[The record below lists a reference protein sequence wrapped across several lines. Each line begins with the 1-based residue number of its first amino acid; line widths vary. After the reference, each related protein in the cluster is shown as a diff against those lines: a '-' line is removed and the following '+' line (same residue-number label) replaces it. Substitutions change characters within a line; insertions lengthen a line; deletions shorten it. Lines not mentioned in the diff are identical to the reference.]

1 MIRAGHG
8 ACAVRGNIT
17 WRFASPNRTSDFVR
31 QACHSLH
38 LTLIQLFSCKQRYGF
53 DKAHLPLSVQQPQDK
68 KIWMDNELS
77 QKKMRIF
84 KKRSPSPPR
93 LVRLSVISSDSG
105 KNHDKS
111 GCTSTPTSDRKYT
124 SGHSLR
130 GLSVLRMNR
139 KYSRGPRKYYL
150 PDDRQNYEN
159 DKWQMQE
166 TYSQSLECL
175 RDVGLSCGDMYRS
188 VSYSTLLE
196 DGLGTEVMATSCEDL
211 LERMNMAEEDSPQV
225 RNSKSQLGTVFEE
238 EVYLDHLA
246 RKCNTNVSYT
256 SPNEDIQ
263 SLSGSV
269 HQRSDESGYES
280 DGVKTCA
287 EDVPTD
293 KRNIDFVTEPVTPNL
308 HKFLSLL
315 QKLKTAGKTVK
326 SEEKTTNRRP
336 SFSQLIGRDKTK
348 DTGNNNT
355 NNNNNN
361 NSSKINTKSKL
372 SQFKA
377 WTLDTKL
384 LKTKLKKDSA
394 QLSNNIDVNTLNKR
408 SSLFQSSLF
417 PEEKDNRPPPAS
429 ESNTF
434 ACGDLNYQLK
444 MKKKGCNKIHS
455 VSTDIRRRQWLE
467 AQLKDWSSDLGYG
480 TKTIRLEKDQ
490 NGDLGLY
497 ITGRIDSL
505 GGIMGYVIVGLEKD
519 GPAYR
524 SGVLHEGDELI
535 AVNGHKLQ
543 GMGLQEACQLLKSAE
558 GSVCLVVSEKEN
570 RSRIENVSRTH
581 QEQYISRAS
590 TLSLHVNYTEVDS
603 SQTTTDALCTLPR
616 RPKTTQTVVFEKGPG
631 KKSLGFSIVGGRD
644 SPKGEL
650 GIYVKTLFPGGQ
662 AADSG
667 RLKEGDEIM
676 TINGQS
682 LRGCSHAEAIAAF
695 KRIKQGSVVLH
706 ICRRNNTK
714 LNSLVSRSCRELD
727 TLR

>member
-1 MIRAGHG
+1 
-8 ACAVRGNIT
+8 
-17 WRFASPNRTSDFVR
+17 
-31 QACHSLH
+31 
-38 LTLIQLFSCKQRYGF
+38 
-53 DKAHLPLSVQQPQDK
+53 
-68 KIWMDNELS
+68 MDNES
-77 QKKMRIF
+77 PQRKMRIF
-84 KKRSPSPPR
+84 KKRNPSPPR
-93 LVRLSVISSDSG
+93 LVRLSVISTDSN
-105 KNHDKS
+105 KNHDKN
-111 GCTSTPTSDRKYT
+111 CCISTPDSDRKYA

-139 KYSRGPRKYYL
+139 KYSRGPRKYCL
-150 PDDRQNYEN
+150 PDDSQNYES

-188 VSYSTLLE
+188 VSSSTLLE
-196 DGLGTEVMATSCEDL
+196 DSLASEVMATSCEDL
-211 LERMNMAEEDSPQV
+211 LQRMGTAEEEEDASHS

-246 RKCNTNVSYT
+246 RKCNTNVTYS

-287 EDVPTD
+287 EDSPTV
-293 KRNIDFVTEPVTPNL
+293 KQEFVSESVTPNL

-315 QKLKTAGKTVK
+315 QKLKTAGKNTKCDDKV
-326 SEEKTTNRRP
+326 TNRRP

-348 DTGNNNT
+348 DTGISNNT
-355 NNNNNN
+355 
-361 NSSKINTKSKL
+361 SKVNAKSKL

-417 PEEKDNRPPPAS
+417 PEEKEVRPPPVS
-429 ESNTF
+429 ENTTA

-467 AQLKDWSSDLGYG
+467 AQLNEWSSDLGYG

-519 GPAYR
+519 GPADR
-524 SGVLHEGDELI
+524 SGVLHEGDELL

-558 GSVCLVVSEKEN
+558 GSVCLVVSEKER
-570 RSRIENVSRTH
+570 RSRVESVSRSQH
-581 QEQYISRAS
+581 EQYLSRAS
-590 TLSLHVNYTEVDS
+590 TLSLHASYIETDS
-603 SQTTTDALCTLPR
+603 NQTTTDALCTLPR

-676 TINGQS
+676 SINGQS

-706 ICRRNNTK
+706 ICRRTNTK
-714 LNSLVSRSCRELD
+714 MNSLVSRSCRELD